1 MSLKYAE
8 NIFLWFFVLMST
20 GLLAQQPVTF
30 TASTD
35 ARQVVVG
42 GYFEISF
49 TLENA
54 QGKDFRPPSFKDF
67 KILSG
72 PSQSIST
79 SSYNGKWSRTLTYSY
94 NLQPKK
100 IGKFTVGSAS
110 INVAGKKYT
119 TKPIQV
125 EVVKGKNNTATT
137 QQELEEQ
144 IETIISIHK
153 I

>member
-1 MSLKYAE
+1 MSIKQVKNL
-8 NIFLWFFVLMST
+8 ILLFLVLAST

-42 GYFEISF
+42 GYFEVSF
-49 TLENA
+49 TLENG
-54 QGKDFRPPSFKDF
+54 QGNDFRPPAFKDF
-67 KILSG
+67 NLLSG

-110 INVAGKKYT
+110 INVDGKKYT
-119 TKPIQV
+119 TKPIRV

-144 IETIISIHK
+144 IDRL
-153 I
+153 